1 MIARKMAAALLAVAL
16 AACAFAFV
24 ACDDPDDAENESMS
38 VRVVIAADETVAYI
52 ATADELPQD
61 YVATDVF
68 EALNLDYSLNGKWLV
83 YVDELV
89 PDGERDF
96 LMVYT
101 SVAAEGRTADE
112 TKDYHGRTLYY
123 YDDLGIDE
131 LPLAP
136 GCVIYVER
144 GYY

>member
-1 MIARKMAAALLAVAL
+1 MIARKMAAALLTVAL
-16 AACAFAFV
+16 AACAFAFT
-24 ACDDPDDAENESMS
+24 ACDDPETPDASKS
-38 VRVVIAADETVAYI
+38 VRVVIAADVTYEYY
-52 ATADELPQD
+52 ATADKLPES
-61 YVATDVF
+61 YVVTDVF
-68 EALNLDYSLNGKWLV
+68 NALKMEYELNGKWLKF
-83 YVDELV
+83 VDELV

-112 TKDYHGRTLYY
+112 TKDYHGTTLYY